1 MRLKALKIRNFRA
14 YQAETTLLMDDLT
27 AILGRNDV
35 GKSSLLEALE
45 IFFNS
50 DLIKPDS
57 GDCCVHADADDKFVE
72 ISCIFDTLPTS
83 LTIDAHAE
91 TTWAAEHLLNADGD
105 LEILKRYNCG
115 LKTAP
120 KAEIFAKAHHPTADG
135 VADLLQLKNEQL
147 KARAGE
153 IGADLT
159 GVDQRSN
166 VSLRQAI
173 RQSIGELAFD
183 DREIPLKEDDGK
195 KVWDQIQKGLPV
207 FALFQADRP
216 SKDDDPEVSDP
227 MKIAVQAAIK
237 DIEDELEAVR
247 EKVRASVLEVAQ
259 RTIEKLNEMDSE
271 LAGQLNPTFKAE
283 PRWDG
288 FKLSLTGD
296 HDIPINK
303 RGSGV
308 RRLILLN
315 FFRAEAERRRE
326 TADSRRVIYA
336 IEEPESS
343 QHPDNQTM
351 LIRALLEL
359 SIDPHTQ
366 VLLTTHVPAVAAQ
379 IPVESVRLV
388 TRRPDGY
395 PVIEQGTD
403 DAYEKAVES
412 LGLLPD
418 KRAQVAIYIEGP
430 HDYEFL
436 IRASAKLRQTD
447 ATLLDLEND
456 HRIAWVV
463 TGGGNLKHWVDKR
476 YLSNVHLIEVHI
488 YDRDDQNN
496 PKYQAQ
502 VDDVNAR
509 GDNSIAFLTA
519 KREMENYLHPTAIQA
534 EIGVALQCTD
544 WSDVPMLFAEQVHI
558 QSGSPNAWTAL
569 SEELQGKKESK
580 AKKRLNTVVM
590 DRMSVVD
597 LEQQDGQG
605 EIRGWMEAI
614 RERVN

>member
-1 MRLKALKIRNFRA
+1 MIIFWSSDVIMRLKAVKIRNFRA
-14 YQAETTLLMDDLT
+14 YQVETTLFLDDLT

-35 GKSSLLEALE
+35 GKSCLLEALE

-50 DLIKPDS
+50 ELVKPDS
-57 GDCCVHADADDKFVE
+57 GDCCVHAANDDKFVE
-72 ISCIFDTLPTS
+72 IACIFDSLPTT

-91 TTWAAEHLLNADGD
+91 TTWSEEHLLNADGD

-115 LKTAP
+115 LRTAP
-120 KAEIFAKAHHPTADG
+120 KAEIFARAHHPTMEGA
-135 VADLLQLKNEQL
+135 ADLLQLKNAQL
-147 KARAGE
+147 KTRAGE
-153 IGADLT
+153 LGADLAEI
-159 GVDQRSN
+159 DKRSN

-173 RQSIGELAFD
+173 RDSLGDLALAE
-183 DREIPLKEDDGK
+183 REIPLKEDDGK

-247 EKVRASVLEVAQ
+247 EKVRLSVMEVAQ
-259 RTIEKLNEMDSE
+259 RTIAKLTEMDSE

-283 PRWDG
+283 PKWDG
-288 FKLSLTGD
+288 FKLTLTGD
-296 HDIPINK
+296 NDIPINK

-359 SIDPHTQ
+359 SIDPNTQ

-388 TRRPDGY
+388 TRHQDGY
-395 PVIEQGTD
+395 PVIEQGTE

-436 IRASAKLRQTD
+436 VRASAKLRQTD
-447 ATLLDLEND
+447 PTLIDLEKD

-476 YLSNVHLIEVHI
+476 YLANVQLVEVHI
-488 YDRDDQNN
+488 YDRDDQN
-496 PKYQAQ
+496 
-502 VDDVNAR
+502 DL
-509 GDNSIAFLTA
+509 NS
-519 KREMENYLHPTAIQA
+519 P
-534 EIGVALQCTD
+534 
-544 WSDVPMLFAEQVHI
+544 
-558 QSGSPNAWTAL
+558 
-569 SEELQGKKESK
+569 
-580 AKKRLNTVVM
+580 
-590 DRMSVVD
+590 
-597 LEQQDGQG
+597 
-605 EIRGWMEAI
+605 
-614 RERVN
+614 